1 MVSLSL
7 SDKGFYL
14 LSLLMSCIVVMR
26 YKILSKNT
34 YIKLAFRYVLKKCD
48 FNYKICIV
56 DIDSFYSFGELLD
69 VIEYMDIEQ
78 NVFLMK
84 GISVHSKVL
93 APITAFDRDDGLSE
107 ILCCIKNGRSMTW
120 TDIEDYIARVLE
132 LSMMTEKEKKI
143 AIAVAQYSNISAV
156 ATFLNANNKTV
167 YSRVGVIARKLNL
180 QHVTEVR
187 QFIGIEIA

>member
-1 MVSLSL
+1 MLKSVILTTKYALLISTRFIRLVS
-7 SDKGFYL
+7 YWML
-14 LSLLMSCIVVMR
+14 LSIWILNRMS
-26 YKILSKNT
+26 
-34 YIKLAFRYVLKKCD
+34 FWW
-48 FNYKICIV
+48 
-56 DIDSFYSFGELLD
+56 
-69 VIEYMDIEQ
+69 
-78 NVFLMK
+78 
-84 GISVHSKVL
+84 KVL
-93 APITAFDRDDGLSE
+93 AF
-107 ILCCIKNGRSMTW
+107 ILRFWHLLQLLIEMMVWVKYCVVSRMAARW
-120 TDIEDYIARVLE
+120 PTDIEDYIAVVLE